1 MNPEPT
7 EEKPMAYVVVAKWTA
22 KPGEESAVA
31 ASLGQL
37 IEPSRA
43 EPGNLLYEVNRD
55 PANPAVF
62 LLYEQYADEA
72 AYAAHGA
79 SPHFQEHAVGD
90 AFDRLAA
97 REREFYETWEGER

>member
-1 MNPEPT
+1 
-7 EEKPMAYVVVAKWTA
+7 MAYVVLARWTA
-22 KPGEESAVA
+22 KPGEEAAVA
-31 ASLGQL
+31 AALAQL

-43 EPGNLLYEVNRD
+43 EPGNLLYEDNRD
-55 PANPAVF
+55 PENPAVF

-79 SPHFQEHAVGD
+79 SPHFQEHAAGD

-97 REREFYETWEGER
+97 REREFYTTLEGGA

>member
-1 MNPEPT
+1 V
-7 EEKPMAYVVVAKWTA
+7 AYVVVAKWTA
-22 KPGEESAVA
+22 KPGEEEAVA
-31 ASLGQL
+31 ACLARM

-55 PANPAVF
+55 PERPGVF
-62 LLYEQYADEA
+62 LLYEQYADAE

-97 REREFYETWEGER
+97 REREYYETWEGAA

>member
-1 MNPEPT
+1 
-7 EEKPMAYVVVAKWTA
+7 MAYVVVAKWTA
-22 KPGEESAVA
+22 KPGEEDAVA
-31 ASLGQL
+31 AALARL

-43 EPGNLLYEVNRD
+43 EPGNLGYKVHRD
-55 PANPAVF
+55 PENPAVF
-62 LLYEQYADEA
+62 LLYEQYESED

-97 REREFYETWEGER
+97 REREYYVTWEGEG